1 MYDFLLSRKRAKLC
15 SYSRL
20 ALEARVRR
28 QLSQGSALSCRRRL
42 EEGGNG
48 GHKSA
53 YGAGTPLRKWNRSS
67 ARYSKAVRRAMP
79 LWAGP
84 WGWWQ
89 MLEAVVELPLVCS
102 HFQ

>member
-15 SYSRL
+15 SYSGL
-20 ALEARVRR
+20 ALEGRVRR
-28 QLSQGSALSCRRRL
+28 QLPQGSVLSCRRL

-48 GHKSA
+48 GHKSP
-53 YGAGTPLRKWNRSS
+53 YGPGTPLRKWNRSS
-67 ARYSKAVRRAMP
+67 AQYSKAVRRAMP

-84 WGWWQ
+84 WCWWQ
-89 MLEAVVELPLVCS
+89 MLEVVVELPLGCS